1 MLLEA
6 AFGVQLCFGGG
17 NSAYYLQASASLEQ
31 AIREAEPALQQ
42 GAAGSFV
49 SYSRYVFGPRG
60 KPLRIGHSVCPTHAQ
75 TRTYIMLGHT
85 PQCSGVSTQ
94 VGSRRM

>member
-6 AFGVQLCFGGG
+6 AFGVQLRFGGG

-42 GAAGSFV
+42 AAVCV
-49 SYSRYVFGPRG
+49 SVCRRYVFGPRG
-60 KPLRIGHSVCPTHAQ
+60 KPGA
-75 TRTYIMLGHT
+75 
-85 PQCSGVSTQ
+85 
-94 VGSRRM
+94 